1 MIRDKVVCFPIFLCL
16 GANPT
21 TNGTD
26 RFVFFPFVLEWS
38 SPLCCIVW
46 FRFVFPYFSAPD
58 VLVAGPGILAS
69 DHYLFRERR
78 Q

>member
-1 MIRDKVVCFPIFLCL
+1 MIRAKVVFFPIFLIRCKSEHVEVAQIDSVSICF
-16 GANPT
+16 GV
-21 TNGTD
+21 
-26 RFVFFPFVLEWS
+26 VFAAV
-38 SPLCCIVW
+38 CIVW

>member
-1 MIRDKVVCFPIFLCL
+1 MIRAKVVFFHIFSDQVQIRTRMAQIDSVSICF
-16 GANPT
+16 GV
-21 TNGTD
+21 
-26 RFVFFPFVLEWS
+26 VFAAV
-38 SPLCCIVW
+38 CIVW

-69 DHYLFRERR
+69 DHFLFRERR